1 MSNNQKIIKKVKG
14 LLALANDT
22 PNDEESQAA
31 FLLAQKLMIKHN
43 VRQDEVD
50 QLVASPVDQI
60 NGVPVTSYKTL
71 YWWEKK
77 LAEIISKN
85 FRVKYYVT
93 LSYKETINVRKRI
106 MFYGL
111 DSDLE
116 LAREMYILA
125 YEVLLFHSKRYI
137 EASYHAS
144 GERRQRYLTE
154 SIKISYI
161 SGFLSGLEERFA
173 QQVAALRKEYSL
185 MVLIPKEVQ
194 EAYAEFS
201 IDFVS
206 HPYHMPNASIDAAYS
221 QGAKDGQAV
230 DFTHSTVGT
239 GA

>member
-50 QLVASPVDQI
+50 QLVASPSDQI

-77 LAEIISKN
+77 LADIISEN
-85 FRVKYYVT
+85 FRVKHYYTVT
-93 LSYKETINVRKRI
+93 YKNTLKVRKRI

-111 DSDLE
+111 ASDLE
-116 LAREMYILA
+116 LAREMFILA

-137 EASYHAS
+137 DEFYRVN
-144 GERRQRYLTE
+144 GEPRKRYVTE
-154 SIKISYI
+154 SIKVSYI
-161 SGFLSGLEERFA
+161 SGFLSGLEQRFA
-173 QQVAALRKEYSL
+173 EQVAALRKEYSL
-185 MVLIPKEVQ
+185 MVLVPKEVQ
-194 EAYAEFS
+194 DSYAEFS
-201 IDFVS
+201 IGFGRES
-206 HPYHMPNASIDAAYS
+206 YSMPNASIDAAYS

-239 GA
+239 A